1 VIHWSYIQ
9 HTGTPIGVP
18 FFIDTDRLQLQMPRN
33 NVKKQELEVRLLKMK
48 NELYNGSWSAKGTQ
62 WHDGAHT
69 MLNRMLEMLQ
79 EYRD

>member
-1 VIHWSYIQ
+1 
-9 HTGTPIGVP
+9 
-18 FFIDTDRLQLQMPRN
+18 MPRN

>member
-1 VIHWSYIQ
+1 
-9 HTGTPIGVP
+9 
-18 FFIDTDRLQLQMPRN
+18 MPRN
-33 NVKKQELEVRLLKMK
+33 NVKKSELEVRLLKMK
-48 NELYNGSWSAKGTQ
+48 NELYNGSWSVKGAE